1 MILTTIIPFVLLLLI
16 IVMIYKM
23 VNVIKKVPFFQKLN
37 LKWMLSIYGVLL
49 LVAVGLFY
57 VLPIERSSTSN
68 KIVDNQDELVKVE
81 KARRL
86 LTMAA
91 SEGKQI
97 TKENIDGVEIKNQW
111 DFTYGEKQ
119 LDVTISDE
127 QLGTLFTLVER
138 KNVNDDRVEVI
149 QYHTRTIIENLD
161 ITDDI
166 RPLTLELAE
175 GELTIRDT
183 NAVEIHFGKFD
194 KEFTISQFTEEKGLE
209 DSFIDEDHIWAENV
223 LYIRVPKDMDVNG
236 DFKFVTQ

>member
-1 MILTTIIPFVLLLLI
+1 MILTSIIPIVLLLLI
-16 IVMIYKM
+16 IVAIYKM
-23 VNVIKKVPFFQKLN
+23 VNVIKKVPFLQKLN

-57 VLPIERSSTSN
+57 VLPNERPSN

-81 KARRL
+81 NARRL

-97 TKENIDGVEIKNQW
+97 SKENIEGVEIKNHW
-111 DFTYGEKQ
+111 DFTYEEKQ
-119 LDVTISDE
+119 LDVTILDD

-138 KNVNDDRVEVI
+138 KNVNDKRVEVM

-166 RPLTLELAE
+166 PPLTLELVE
-175 GELTIRDT
+175 GELTIRNTHSVD
-183 NAVEIHFGKFD
+183 IHFGKFD
-194 KEFTISQFTEEKGLE
+194 KEFTITQFTEEKGIE
-209 DSFIDEDHIWAENV
+209 DSFIDEDHIWGENV
-223 LYIRVPKDMDVNG
+223 LYIRVPKDVNVEG
-236 DFKFVTQ
+236 DFQFVTQ

>member
-1 MILTTIIPFVLLLLI
+1 MILTTIIPILLVLI
-16 IVMIYKM
+16 IIAVIYKL
-23 VNVIKKVPFFQKLN
+23 VNVIKKVPFLQKFN

-57 VLPIERSSTSN
+57 VIPIERSSN
-68 KIVDNQDELVKVE
+68 KIVDNKDELVKVE

-97 TKENIDGVEIKNQW
+97 SKENIDGVEIKNQW

-119 LDVTISDE
+119 LDVTISEE

-149 QYHTRTIIENLD
+149 QYHTRTIIEHLD

-166 RPLTLELAE
+166 RPLTLELVE

-183 NAVEIHFGKFD
+183 NAVDIHFGKFD
-194 KEFTISQFTEEKGLE
+194 KEFTISQFTEQKGIE
-209 DSFIDEDHIWAENV
+209 DSFIGEDHIWAENV
-223 LYIRVPKDMDVNG
+223 LYIRVPKDIDVEG
-236 DFKFVTQ
+236 DFQFVTQ